1 MNEQFVSEHIMNIHE
16 NYFVTSNNASFGSR
30 TSIGWSLILVRTY
43 SNWYTIPNQKL
54 ELSFLFIKKHQAPLD
69 IEQLI
74 SANFPSGHAL
84 PDNDL
89 GVSLVQVHIASTY
102 FAVLFA

>member
-1 MNEQFVSEHIMNIHE
+1 MNEQFVSEHIMNIHK
-16 NYFVTSNNASFGSR
+16 NYFVTSNNASFGSCA
-30 TSIGWSLILVRTY
+30 SIGWSLILVRTY

-74 SANFPSGHAL
+74 SANFP
-84 PDNDL
+84 
-89 GVSLVQVHIASTY
+89 
-102 FAVLFA
+102 